1 MEVTKCKTTG
11 STIVFTIPVVIVPH
25 APAVPELKSSETSST
40 KELKK
45 DLFFVE
51 KHSINRELLKNRL
64 HELEIQNRYTIF
76 QTGVQA
82 LQEVERILR
91 EEESKDD
98 MIKTETK
105 AVRPI

>member
-1 MEVTKCKTTG
+1 MEVIKCKTTG
-11 STIVFTIPVVIVPH
+11 STIVFTIPIVIVPD
-25 APAVPELKSSETSST
+25 APAVPELMLNETST

-76 QTGVQA
+76 QTGMQA

-91 EEESKDD
+91 EEESQDV
-98 MIKTETK
+98 MTMTEPK
-105 AVRPI
+105 SVRPI

>member
-1 MEVTKCKTTG
+1 
-11 STIVFTIPVVIVPH
+11 
-25 APAVPELKSSETSST
+25 
-40 KELKK
+40 
-45 DLFFVE
+45 
-51 KHSINRELLKNRL
+51 L

-98 MIKTETK
+98 RIKTETK